1 MNHNDDLTAGRY
13 TLLYAPHSFKLF
25 ANTSKEREGGL
36 EVRSRQVKLL
46 LERQRG
52 RKYECE

>member
-25 ANTSKEREGGL
+25 ANTSKEREGEL
-36 EVRSRQVKLL
+36 KVRSRQVKLP

-52 RKYECE
+52 RK